1 MAIKLPD
8 PTCSNTQES
17 IMLSNH
23 IPLTAP
29 FRVTDISHDLMNLV
43 ISYSALFSTGRF
55 KKKICFAPWAHEL
68 IWPSVTLVR

>member
-17 IMLSNH
+17 TMLSNY

-55 KKKICFAPWAHEL
+55 KKKNLLCSLGTWTHLAICY
-68 IWPSVTLVR
+68 SS